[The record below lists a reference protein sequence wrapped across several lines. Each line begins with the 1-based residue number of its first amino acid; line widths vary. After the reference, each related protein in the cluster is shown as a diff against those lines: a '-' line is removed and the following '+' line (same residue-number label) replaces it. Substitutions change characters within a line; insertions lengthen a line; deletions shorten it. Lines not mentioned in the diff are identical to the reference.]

1 MFGYNNAVIG
11 GVMVLP
17 AFESDF
23 ALPPTG
29 TYKYTTIT
37 SNIVSFLQV
46 GAIAGSLMVFPIL
59 KYLGRRTA
67 LGISGIVFFA
77 GATMQASLFPITSPH
92 TSLVRPFIVI

>member
-17 AFESDF
+17 AFERDF

-29 TYKYTTIT
+29 TFKYTTIT
-37 SNIVSFLQV
+37 ANIVSLLQV
-46 GAIAGSLMVFPIL
+46 GAIVGSLMVFPIL

-67 LGISGIVFFA
+67 LGISGVVFFA
-77 GATMQASLFPITSPH
+77 GATMQASLTSP
-92 TSLVRPFIVI
+92 SLRNSVLVPCSMI